1 MMSSSSLKLALAPA
15 ATAAA
20 DAGTSTT
27 CSSCSNSLAP
37 LQSSFMHRNKIFTTS
52 NKFGALGCDGLLS
65 AVKQSMNPGATD
77 LYAYSIHTGVVAV
90 RPRNQSGVL
99 VSCSR
104 GHRHLELLELDHR
117 LQHLRKS
124 KISSSLSA
132 TAASQAQQLTVEYPA
147 VDAAAPQA
155 VEQRYPGLNS
165 WNTVKKEEWEGE
177 MQVQGAIPT
186 WLVRWQKLMICT
198 QSSGL

>member
-1 MMSSSSLKLALAPA
+1 
-15 ATAAA
+15 
-20 DAGTSTT
+20 
-27 CSSCSNSLAP
+27 
-37 LQSSFMHRNKIFTTS
+37 MHRNKITTTS

-65 AVKQSMNPGATD
+65 AVKQSTNPGATGR
-77 LYAYSIHTGVVAV
+77 YAYSIHTGVVAV
-90 RPRNQSGVL
+90 RRRNQSGVL

-132 TAASQAQQLTVEYPA
+132 TAASQAQQLTVEDPA

-165 WNTVKKEEWEGE
+165 WKTVKKEEWEGE

-186 WLVRWQKLMICT
+186 WLVHLQKLTICT

>member
-1 MMSSSSLKLALAPA
+1 MMSSSSLILALAPA
-15 ATAAA
+15 PAAA

-27 CSSCSNSLAP
+27 CISCSNSLAP
-37 LQSSFMHRNKIFTTS
+37 LQSSFMHRNKITTTS

-65 AVKQSMNPGATD
+65 AVKQPTNPGATD
-77 LYAYSIHTGVVAV
+77 RYAYSIHTGVVAV
-90 RPRNQSGVL
+90 RRRNQSGVL

-104 GHRHLELLELDHR
+104 GHRHLELLELDHQ

-132 TAASQAQQLTVEYPA
+132 TAASQAQQLTVEDPA

-165 WNTVKKEEWEGE
+165 WKTVKKEEWEGE

-186 WLVRWQKLMICT
+186 WLVHLQKLTICT

>member
-1 MMSSSSLKLALAPA
+1 MMSSSSLILALAPS
-15 ATAAA
+15 AAA

-37 LQSSFMHRNKIFTTS
+37 LQSSFMHRNKITTTS

-77 LYAYSIHTGVVAV
+77 LYAYYIHTGVVAV
-90 RPRNQSGVL
+90 RRRNQSGVL
-99 VSCSR
+99 VSCSP
-104 GHRHLELLELDHR
+104 GHCHWELLELDHR

-132 TAASQAQQLTVEYPA
+132 TAASQAQQLTVEDPA

-155 VEQRYPGLNS
+155 AEQRYPGLNS

-177 MQVQGAIPT
+177 MQVQGVIPT
-186 WLVRWQKLMICT
+186 WLVRLQKLMICT
-198 QSSGL
+198 QSPGL